1 LTMIIL
7 FNMKFWLKSKVGISI
22 FHISWIWHQVQTP
35 NAQQIVRHFN
45 YMLHVLNFCLY
56 LLKSTFRFITCHLS

>member
-1 LTMIIL
+1 MIIL

-56 LLKSTFRFITCHLS
+56 PFYKSGSQDIAGNG